1 MCLYCLD
8 DESVKNFK
16 AALERSLSTRHPRQG
31 ARAFGLE
38 NVGPRSASLGR
49 KPGRERAGCPLFSL
63 ADVFFLSFA
72 ALSSYWL
79 LWCRDLP
86 ISVGVFRVVEAS
98 PSLP

>member
-1 MCLYCLD
+1 MCVYKLTMCTLVQHVLTSIFYLVPHAMCLYCLD

-49 KPGRERAGCPLFSL
+49 KPGRASWVSPLL
-63 ADVFFLSFA
+63 
-72 ALSSYWL
+72 
-79 LWCRDLP
+79 
-86 ISVGVFRVVEAS
+86 IG
-98 PSLP
+98 